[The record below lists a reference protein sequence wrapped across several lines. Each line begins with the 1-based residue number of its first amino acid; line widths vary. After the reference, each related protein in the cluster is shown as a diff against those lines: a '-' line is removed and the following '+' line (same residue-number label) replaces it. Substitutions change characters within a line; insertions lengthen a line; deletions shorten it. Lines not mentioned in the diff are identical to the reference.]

1 MSIIKR
7 TLKSCIAFLVI
18 LVVSVSFLVS
28 CGTKLERLFEIE
40 TLAYSYEKLS
50 EGLLR
55 IDYVNITVSY
65 DENGR
70 KEECVVYKTLNE
82 EESERVLQGMNGIE
96 FKVPFGTSYPEV
108 TGDALVFCYPEYK
121 LYISPGDIEKRFEEG
136 YTNESG
142 EKLRYNVRT
151 NKDFE
156 KLMDSIKDR

>member
-1 MSIIKR
+1 MKL

-28 CGTKLERLFEIE
+28 CGTKLERLFEIK
-40 TLAYSYEKLS
+40 TLVYPYEKLS

-65 DENGR
+65 DDNGR
-70 KEECVVYKTLNE
+70 KEDCAVYKTLNE
-82 EESERVLQGMNGIE
+82 EESERVLQGMNRIE

-108 TGDALVFCYPEYK
+108 TGDALVFCYTEYK

-142 EKLRYNVRT
+142 ERLRYNIRT
-151 NKDFE
+151 NKDFI
-156 KLMDSIKDR
+156 KLMDSIKDK

>member
-1 MSIIKR
+1 MKL

-28 CGTKLERLFEIE
+28 CGTKLERLFEIK
-40 TLAYSYEKLS
+40 TRVYPYEKLS

-65 DENGR
+65 DDNGR
-70 KEECVVYKTLNE
+70 KEDCAVYKTLNE
-82 EESERVLQGMNGIE
+82 EESERVLQGMNRIE

-108 TGDALVFCYPEYK
+108 TGDALVFCYTEYK

-142 EKLRYNVRT
+142 ERLRYNIRT
-151 NKDFE
+151 NKDFI
-156 KLMDSIKDR
+156 KLMDSIKDK